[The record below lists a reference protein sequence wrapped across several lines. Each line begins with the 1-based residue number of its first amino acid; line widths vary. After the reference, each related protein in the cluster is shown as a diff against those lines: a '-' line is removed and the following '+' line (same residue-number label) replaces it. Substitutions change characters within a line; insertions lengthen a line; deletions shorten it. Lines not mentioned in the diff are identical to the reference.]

1 MQSNRLFSDLQ
12 FVDETV
18 DLAHYYGHFESRLI
32 SDRAP
37 QWDERDSPTLPYDD
51 SPLYSSQTYTGSS
64 LQDVYSDPTLNQDST
79 FTSYAPR
86 SSLELDLAKEAT
98 PASPHDSSPDS
109 LANCF
114 QHDVKEA
121 YLMRYF
127 VEELAQWVS
136 VEAS

>member
-1 MQSNRLFSDLQ
+1 M
-12 FVDETV
+12 

-37 QWDERDSPTLPYDD
+37 QWDEGDECDSPTLPYDD

-64 LQDVYSDPTLNQDST
+64 LQDVFSDSTLNPAQSIVN
-79 FTSYAPR
+79 YAPQ
-86 SSLELDLAKEAT
+86 SSLDVDLAKEAT
-98 PASPHDSSPDS
+98 SASPHYSSPDS

-136 VEAS
+136 IEANNATFY